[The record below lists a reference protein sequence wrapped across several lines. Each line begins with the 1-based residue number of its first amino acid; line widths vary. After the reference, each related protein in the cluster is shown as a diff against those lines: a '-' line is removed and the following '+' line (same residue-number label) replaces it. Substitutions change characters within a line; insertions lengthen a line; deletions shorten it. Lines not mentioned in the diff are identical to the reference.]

1 MKITGFM
8 TIKNEWPLAAVS
20 ISHALINN
28 VDRMYVVDNGSTDGT
43 WQGLKILQ
51 EIFPNR
57 LVVIY
62 YESEYYDQKAIS
74 HALGHLGSDQEKQ
87 AHWGLSL
94 DADEFLI
101 KNFPETLKEYLEKA
115 SSSWH
120 SVEIEVF
127 NYIPPQGFQDCDLDS
142 YAMIEFKVRSY
153 SQFISAEEFKTQ
165 ARAGK
170 LYFQQYKT
178 GGKVAFKMEL
188 HKRLGHAAHQIDYGD
203 AIRYQIHDSRTAALT
218 QRDLLYLAH
227 LPYTSLKRLGN
238 RTQLR
243 HTEIPESPFRFFR
256 GDNID
261 DLSDVL
267 ASITI
272 DKSSQLFHNSLETE
286 SVVIDNRF
294 SESIKSVIPMLEPRW
309 EALASAP
316 YVKGESND
324 KAFVSL
330 VGMAADYIEIM
341 DKLWVDHS

>member
-1 MKITGFM
+1 M

-20 ISHALINN
+20 IAYALINH
-28 VDRMYVVDNGSTDGT
+28 VDKMYVVDNGSRDGT

-51 EIFPNR
+51 EIFPDR
-57 LVVIY
+57 LVVFY

-74 HALGHLGSDQEKQ
+74 HALGHMGSYQEDQ
-87 AHWGLSL
+87 AHWALSL

-120 SVEIEVF
+120 SVELEVF

-142 YAMIEFKVRSY
+142 YAMIEFTVRSY

-203 AIRYQIHDSRTAALT
+203 AIRYQIHDSRTATLT

-238 RTQLR
+238 RTRLR
-243 HTEIPESPFRFFR
+243 HTETPESPFRFFR

-294 SESIKSVIPMLEPRW
+294 SESIKSVFPVLGPRW
-309 EALASAP
+309 QEIVSAP
-316 YVKGESND
+316 YIKGESSNQQF
-324 KAFVSL
+324 ALFVD
-330 VGMAADYIEIM
+330 MAAEYIELLDM
-341 DKLWVDHS
+341 LWIAREEIE